1 LINCLDFHTFAEYFN
16 RMKKNI
22 IIALL
27 SLVVLSSCGN
37 FNNLLKSTD
46 YDYKY
51 EAAKEYFASG
61 KYSRA
66 VTLLNELITIL
77 KGTDRAE
84 ESLYMLGMSYYNQED
99 YATASQS
106 FVTYYT
112 TYPRGEYTE
121 EARFYAGKAL
131 YLDTPEPRLD
141 QTNTYAAIQQLQL
154 FMEYYPE
161 SSRKKI
167 AQNMIFELQD
177 KLVLKEVY
185 SARLYY
191 NLGVYMGNNY
201 QSCVIVSQDALKDYP
216 YTKYRE
222 ELSML
227 ILRSKYQMAVN
238 SIAEKKL
245 DRYRETIDEY
255 YGFKNEY
262 PQSKFMKE
270 ATKIFEDSNSI
281 VNSK

>member
-1 LINCLDFHTFAEYFN
+1 MIYSIDFYTFAEYFS

-22 IIALL
+22 IITLL

-37 FNNLLKSTD
+37 FNSILKSTD

-51 EAAKEYFASG
+51 EAAKEYFTSG
-61 KYSRA
+61 KYTKA

-84 ESLYMLGMSYYNQED
+84 ESLYMLGMCYYNQGD
-99 YATASQS
+99 YATSSQT
-106 FVTYYT
+106 FVTYCT
-112 TYPRGEYTE
+112 TYPHGEYAE
-121 EARFYAGKAL
+121 EARFYAGKSL
-131 YLDTPEPRLD
+131 YLDAPEPRLD

-154 FMEYYPE
+154 FMEYFPQ

-167 AQNMIFELQD
+167 VQNMIFELQD
-177 KLVLKEVY
+177 KLVLKELY

-191 NLGVYMGNNY
+191 NLGVYLGNNY

-227 ILRSKYQMAVN
+227 ILRSKYQIAIN
-238 SIAEKKL
+238 SIAQKRP

-262 PQSKFMKE
+262 PQSKYMKE
-270 ATKIFEDSNSI
+270 ATRIFEDSNSV
-281 VNSK
+281 VNQK